1 MLFRSDVHAALPERL
16 AETVRRRSFLDAAS
30 EVPIVPAAL
39 GEDAILLGAGELAL
53 QPILDDP
60 RSAPSSAAGL
70 S

>member
-1 MLFRSDVHAALPERL
+1 MFADMHAALPERL